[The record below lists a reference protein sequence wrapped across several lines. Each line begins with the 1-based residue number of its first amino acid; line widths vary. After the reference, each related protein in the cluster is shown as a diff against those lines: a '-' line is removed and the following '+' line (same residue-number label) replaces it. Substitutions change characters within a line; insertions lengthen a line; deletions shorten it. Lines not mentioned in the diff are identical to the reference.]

1 MVVPTNEDGTTPP
14 GSGPSATIEYGDMLH
29 VDFGVTAMGLNTD
42 TQHLAYVLYP
52 GETEVPKS
60 FRDGLKK
67 ANRLQDI
74 SKENMKIGQTG
85 NEILKA
91 SLAKMREENFEG
103 KIYSHAIGDWG
114 HSAGTVIGKIPAWF
128 AFLVCYDR

>member
-1 MVVPTNEDGTTPP
+1 
-14 GSGPSATIEYGDMLH
+14 
-29 VDFGVTAMGLNTD
+29 MGLNTD

-60 FRDGLKK
+60 LRDGLKK

-74 SKENMKIGQTG
+74 SKENMKIGKTG
-85 NEILKA
+85 NEILKV
-91 SLAKMREENFEG
+91 SLATMREENFEG

-114 HSAGTVIGKIPAWF
+114 HSAGESQLDYRSLCMIVNQ
-128 AFLVCYDR
+128 YDRNSHW